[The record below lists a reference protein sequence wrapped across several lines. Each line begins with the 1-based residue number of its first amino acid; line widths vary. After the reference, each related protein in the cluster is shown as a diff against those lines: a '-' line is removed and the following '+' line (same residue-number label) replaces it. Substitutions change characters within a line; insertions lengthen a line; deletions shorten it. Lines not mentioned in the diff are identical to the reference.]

1 MTTAAA
7 RPAAE
12 ALPQE
17 DAVVRAA
24 CAGNQRAF
32 NSLVQTYQRRLYNYT
47 YRMVGNADD
56 ACDITQ
62 EAFVRAWRNIA
73 SFRVGEPIAPW
84 LYRIAHNLCI
94 DHLRRKP
101 NTLSL
106 DVEIEEGRDPAD
118 KSADPERLALDCE
131 TRNVINAAIADLPE
145 KYRAVM
151 LLRHG
156 RGMPLEEIAESL
168 SLPLN
173 TVKVH
178 LFRAREQMKTRLQGV
193 LEVGG

>member
-1 MTTAAA
+1 MTTAPA

-12 ALPQE
+12 VEPQE
-17 DAVVRAA
+17 GALIRAA

-32 NSLVQTYQRRLYNYT
+32 NALVQLYQRRLYNYC

-56 ACDITQ
+56 ACDVTQ

-73 SFRVGEPIAPW
+73 SFRVGEPMAPW

-106 DVEIEEGRDPAD
+106 DVEMEEGRDPAD
-118 KSADPERLALDCE
+118 KTADPEKAAQDCE
-131 TRNVINAAIADLPE
+131 TRRVINAAIADLPE

-156 RGMPLEEIAESL
+156 KGMALEEIAESL
-168 SLPLN
+168 GLPLN

-178 LFRAREQMKTRLQGV
+178 LFRAREQMRGRLQGV

>member
-7 RPAAE
+7 RPPAVE
-12 ALPQE
+12 APQE
-17 DAVVRAA
+17 IALVRAA
-24 CAGNQRAF
+24 AAGRQQAF
-32 NSLVQTYQRRLYNYT
+32 NALVQIYQRRLYNYC

-73 SFRVGEPIAPW
+73 SFRVGEPFAPW
-84 LYRIAHNLCI
+84 MYRIAHNLCI

-106 DVEIEEGRDPAD
+106 DVEMDEGRDPAD
-118 KSADPERLALDCE
+118 KTADPEQSAQDCE
-131 TRNVINAAIADLPE
+131 TRRIINAAIADLPD

-156 RGMPLEEIAESL
+156 RGMPLEEIAEAL
-168 SLPLN
+168 GLPLN

-178 LFRAREQMKTRLQGV
+178 LFRAREQMRTRLQGV
-193 LEVGG
+193 LEVA

>member
-7 RPAAE
+7 RPAPVE
-12 ALPQE
+12 MPQE
-17 DAVVRAA
+17 IALVRAA
-24 CAGNQRAF
+24 VAGRQQAF
-32 NSLVQTYQRRLYNYT
+32 NALVQTYQRRLYNYC

-73 SFRVGEPIAPW
+73 SFRVGEPFAPW

-106 DVEIEEGRDPAD
+106 DVEMEEGRDPAD
-118 KSADPERLALDCE
+118 KSADPARAAQECE
-131 TRNVINAAIADLPE
+131 TRQIINAAIADLPE

-156 RGMPLEEIAESL
+156 REMPLEEIAEAL

-178 LFRAREQMKTRLQGV
+178 LFRAREQMRSRLQGV
-193 LEVGG
+193 LEVA